1 MSPSLLAFRTL
12 LLGNTRSVL
21 AILLIAASLCVLD
34 LFAGHILSA
43 RARLEYQAVI
53 GERMGHLAV
62 LRAPAPG
69 GQNGSAMFEPAEALR
84 VIQLAQGSVGVALV
98 VPQMSVS
105 GIASTGSRS
114 ALFFGEGVVSTPE
127 NTSVA
132 QTLPGKLNPT
142 QRRGIAV
149 SRRQATS
156 LGLANGSSLTLTGAT
171 LDARTVPMQAE
182 VVDIYTGTGPDGS
195 ARSPLLM
202 PFSMAQTLLDTERTE
217 RIVVYLSDTSRTEE
231 RRLAL
236 AATLRAAGIPAVVK
250 TWQEQSVAYASE
262 RGASDIAFDSV
273 AGMVFAVIAATV
285 AATIAMNALER
296 RREVA
301 TLRALGMRSSGV
313 FLMFVMEGI
322 WMALAGVVLSL
333 VSSGTI
339 AWIVNRAAMSYS
351 TAHHPLSRAPMLVE
365 LDFNRMSMVVLT
377 VLAVALLAA
386 LVPAFK
392 AARAAIAPAL
402 VPS

>member
-1 MSPSLLAFRTL
+1 MSPQRLALRTL
-12 LLGNTRSVL
+12 LLGDTRSVL

-34 LFAGHILSA
+34 LFAGHISSA

-62 LRAPAPG
+62 LRLPVPG
-69 GQNGSAMFEPAEALR
+69 GPPGSAMFEPAEALR
-84 VIQLAQGSVGVALV
+84 VMQLAQASPGVALV

-114 ALFFGEGVVSTPE
+114 ALFFGEGIVSTPDAGS
-127 NTSVA
+127 TA
-132 QTLPGKLNPT
+132 QQLPGKLNPSER
-142 QRRGIAV
+142 QGIAV
-149 SRRQATS
+149 SRRQASS
-156 LGLANGSSLTLTGAT
+156 LGLANGSSVTLTGAS
-171 LDARTVPMQAE
+171 LEARGTPMQAE
-182 VVDIYTGTGPDGS
+182 VVDIYSSTGPDGS
-195 ARSPLLM
+195 GRTPLLM

-217 RIVVYLSDTSRTEE
+217 RIVVYLTDATRTEE
-231 RRLAL
+231 RRNLL
-236 AATLRAAGIPAVVK
+236 AAALRAAGVPAQVK
-250 TWQEQSVAYASE
+250 TWHEQSVAYASE

-285 AATIAMNALER
+285 TATIAMNALAR
-296 RREVA
+296 RREVG

-313 FLMFVMEGI
+313 FIMFVMEGL
-322 WMALAGVVLSL
+322 WMALAGVTISL
-333 VSSGTI
+333 VASGLI
-339 AWIVNRAAMSYS
+339 AWIVNRAALSYN
-351 TAHHPLSRAPMLVE
+351 AGNALSRAPMLVE
-365 LDFNRMSMVVLT
+365 LDFNRMAMVVLT

-402 VPS
+402 AN